1 VRIVVA
7 FDVIDRLKGG
17 LIVSTQADPASP
29 LANPVVI
36 AAMAEAAEAA
46 GCVGHRINTPEHLRA
61 VRAACHRPI
70 IGIYKVVVPGFDVYI
85 TPTLVSAREVAEA
98 GGDVIAID
106 GTPRARPSGISL
118 GELIAGI
125 HETLK
130 RPVMADVSTLAE
142 GVAAAE
148 LGVDVVAT
156 TMAGYTPETADR
168 KDGPD
173 LQLVRD
179 LAERLRVPIV
189 AEGRYWQPSQVA
201 AAFAAGAHAVV
212 VGTAITAIGWLTSQ
226 FVQTTPAGT
235 AAGRS
240 TQARARPAM
249 PADAEE
255 IARIYN
261 DGIADRIA
269 TFETRPR
276 TREDVL
282 GWFDG
287 RHPIVVV
294 EAAGQIAGFA
304 STSTYRPRAC
314 YDGVAEFS
322 VYVARSHRGRG
333 IGRLALEALIT
344 ASETARLWKLVS
356 RVFVENTASRALLRN
371 LSFREVGTYEKHGK
385 LDGAWR
391 DVVIVERLISTNL
404 G

>member
-1 VRIVVA
+1 VA

-36 AAMAEAAEAA
+36 AAMAQAAEAA
-46 GCVGHRINTPEHLRA
+46 GCVGHRINTPEDVRA
-61 VRAACHRPI
+61 VRAVCRRPI
-70 IGIYKVVVPGFDVYI
+70 IGIYKVVVPDFDVYI
-85 TPTLVSAREVAEA
+85 TPTLESAREVAEA
-98 GGDVIAID
+98 GADLIAID
-106 GTPRARPSGISL
+106 GTQRARPTGISL
-118 GELIAGI
+118 GELIAEI
-125 HETLK
+125 HEELR
-130 RPVMADVSTLAE
+130 RPVMADVSTLEE
-142 GVAAAE
+142 GKAAAE
-148 LGVDVVAT
+148 LGADVVAT
-156 TMAGYTPETADR
+156 TMAGYTAETANR

-179 LAERLRVPIV
+179 LATTLGVPII

-212 VGTAITAIGWLTSQ
+212 VGTAITATGWLASRFIQ
-226 FVQTTPAGT
+226 VTPASV
-235 AAGRS
+235 AAEGPS
-240 TQARARPAM
+240 QTWARPAT
-249 PADAEE
+249 PADAED

-276 TREDVL
+276 SREDVL

-294 EAAGQIAGFA
+294 EEAGQVAGFA

-322 VYVARSHRGRG
+322 FYVARSHRGRG
-333 IGRLALEALIT
+333 VGRLVVEALLA
-344 ASETARLWKLVS
+344 ASEATGLWKLVS
-356 RVFVENTASRALLRN
+356 RVFVENTASRTLLRG
-371 LSFREVGTYEKHGK
+371 LGFREVGTYEKHGK
-385 LDGAWR
+385 LDGVWR
-391 DVVIVERLISTNL
+391 DVVIVERLIPTNL
-404 G
+404 D